1 MNNLERVAPPLMH
14 RPKLTMNSFARPRL
28 NSAAGLAGSLSLAL
42 MLTVACS
49 KKDTPRTQP
58 ASPASA
64 ENYPSLT
71 TGTKEITDAFTNKN
85 YQKVLELTY
94 PKVIE
99 TGGGRE
105 KMMATMQKEINAME
119 SEGVAMLSTTPGS
132 PTNFVHDAGSTY
144 AVIPITLKMKAQ
156 DGVFQAEGTLI
167 GISSD
172 GGATWTFIDAAGKDD
187 PDLKVLSPNVLDKL
201 KLPPDKPPVKIG

>member
-1 MNNLERVAPPLMH
+1 
-14 RPKLTMNSFARPRL
+14 
-28 NSAAGLAGSLSLAL
+28 

-49 KKDTPRTQP
+49 KKDAPRTQP
-58 ASPASA
+58 ASPAGA
-64 ENYPSLT
+64 ENYPSLMA
-71 TGTKEITDAFTNKN
+71 GTKEITDAFTNKD
-85 YQKVLELTY
+85 YQKVLEMTY

-105 KMMATMQKEINAME
+105 KMMATMQKEIKGME
-119 SEGVAMLSTTPGS
+119 SEGVGVLSTTPGS
-132 PTNFVHDAGSTY
+132 PTNFVRDAGSIY

-156 DGVFQAEGTLI
+156 DGVFQTEGTLI

>member
-1 MNNLERVAPPLMH
+1 
-14 RPKLTMNSFARPRL
+14 
-28 NSAAGLAGSLSLAL
+28 

-49 KKDTPRTQP
+49 KKDAPRTQP
-58 ASPASA
+58 ASPAAA

-71 TGTKEITDAFTNKN
+71 AGTKEITDAFTNED

-105 KMMATMQKEINAME
+105 KMMATMQKEIKGME
-119 SEGVAMLSTTPGS
+119 SEGVGVLSTTPGS
-132 PTNFVHDAGSTY
+132 PTNFVRDAGSIY

-156 DGVFQAEGTLI
+156 DGVFQTEGTLI